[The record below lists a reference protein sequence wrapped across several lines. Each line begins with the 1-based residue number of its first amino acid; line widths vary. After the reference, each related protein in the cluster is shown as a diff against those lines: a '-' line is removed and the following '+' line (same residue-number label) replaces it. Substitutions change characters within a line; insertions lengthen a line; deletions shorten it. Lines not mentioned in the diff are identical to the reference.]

1 MSDFDGVAAFPHS
14 SRVPILSAAGA
25 CSGPVS
31 HCVLRAPV
39 LAPWGRQLGFS
50 VMTNDAKPAESLLPY
65 ERWTEDAMR
74 EVALRALEHVGEHG
88 LPGEHHF
95 YLTFRTDAPGVQI
108 PGHLKA
114 RYPEEMTI
122 VIQHQ
127 FWDLKVDRVKG
138 EVSVGLSFGGVPAR
152 LVVPIASMTAFWDPH
167 VRIGLRFGPQ
177 EAEEAEGEDA
187 AAEPAP
193 FPAREPAAA
202 EAEAEAPAEAPE
214 APAQVVSLD
223 AFRRRPQRD

>member
-1 MSDFDGVAAFPHS
+1 
-14 SRVPILSAAGA
+14 
-25 CSGPVS
+25 
-31 HCVLRAPV
+31 
-39 LAPWGRQLGFS
+39 
-50 VMTNDAKPAESLLPY
+50 MTNDAKPVESLLPY

-95 YLTFRTDAPGVQI
+95 YLTFRTDAPGVSI

-127 FWDLKVDRVKG
+127 FWDLKVDRPKG
-138 EVSVGLSFGGVPAR
+138 MVSIGLSFGGVPAK
-152 LVVPIASMTAFWDPH
+152 LMIPIASMTAFWDPH
-167 VRIGLRFGPQ
+167 VRIGLRFGPPEEDETQ
-177 EAEEAEGEDA
+177 DNADSVIQPAAFPVREAEQTDNPEPN
-187 AAEPAP
+187 AAEDT
-193 FPAREPAAA
+193 
-202 EAEAEAPAEAPE
+202 EAVAE

-223 AFRRRPQRD
+223 AFRRRPARD